1 MTILELTFPAG
12 RYHAT
17 PWGRHVNEG
26 AVEWPP
32 SPWRIL
38 RAFTATWYLKAHEE
52 IDASTMR
59 QLVSALA
66 QDEPIFHL
74 PWAAASHT
82 RHYMPVIEG
91 SSEKNAKIFDAFV
104 QAPPD
109 EQLLM
114 VWPCVLP
121 DAQREALR
129 LLAVR
134 MGYLGRAESLVMGR
148 VLDELPEHDERT
160 HWIAAPMAEGELVQ
174 DRWQVVRTLC
184 AMPADG
190 YTQWRS
196 EYLNLQEQAPGGNN
210 SAKKKSAK
218 KKPMV
223 PQALFEA
230 LHADTSD
237 LQKAGWNLP
246 PGARYVDY
254 TRPENAFTP
263 NSPKQKV
270 RRVDLPTM
278 ARYAVVSKVAP
289 SITQAVSLA
298 DRMHKS
304 LCKWSDRGNGPS
316 PVFTGKESD
325 RSPRTDH
332 AHASIFC
339 EANGP
344 RDAITHVT
352 VWAPMGFDERAIGA
366 LRQLNKVWG
375 HGGHDVRLV
384 LHAIGM
390 PGEFPGCPFT
400 GTSKVWRSLTPFVP
414 TRHGKTYKDGRPKMD
429 DNGWQIGSAG
439 HDLLRLLALDERFV
453 DARIRKLN
461 ERGGPYPFND
471 VNLRSLQF
479 QTQRTRGAGSRGQDS
494 GAAFE
499 IIFPEPVNG
508 PITLGY
514 GAHFGLGLF
523 VPMS

>member
-26 AVEWPP
+26 TVEWPP

-38 RAFTATWYLKAHEE
+38 RALVATWYLKAHEE
-52 IDASTMR
+52 IDASTM
-59 QLVSALA
+59 QELLAALA
-66 QDEPIFHL
+66 HHEPIFHL

-91 SSEKNAKIFDAFV
+91 SNEKNAKIFDAFV

-109 EQLLM
+109 KQVLV
-114 VWPCVLP
+114 VWSCALS
-121 DAQREALR
+121 DAQLEALR
-129 LLAVR
+129 LLVVR
-134 MGYLGRAESLVMGR
+134 MGYLGRAESLVMGQ
-148 VLDELPEHDERT
+148 VLDALPEHNERT
-160 HWIAAPMAEGELVQ
+160 HWIAAPMVEGELLR

-184 AMPADG
+184 AIPADG
-190 YTQWRS
+190 YTAWRN
-196 EYLNLQEQAPGGNN
+196 EYLGPQEQTKG
-210 SAKKKSAK
+210 KSAK
-218 KKPMV
+218 KKPLI
-223 PQALFEA
+223 PEGLFDA
-230 LHADTSD
+230 LHADTAD

-263 NSPKQKV
+263 KSTRQLV
-270 RRVDLPTM
+270 QQLADLPTM
-278 ARYAVVSKVAP
+278 ARYTVVSKVAP
-289 SITQAVSLA
+289 SIAQTVSLA
-298 DRMHKS
+298 DRIHKS
-304 LCKWSDRGNGPS
+304 LCKWSDQGSGPA
-316 PVFTGKESD
+316 PVFTGKEND

-352 VWAPMGFDERAIGA
+352 IHAPMGFDGRAVRA

-384 LHAIGM
+384 LHAIGA
-390 PGEFPGCPFT
+390 PGDFPGCPFT
-400 GTSKVWRSLTPFVP
+400 GTSKVWRSLTPFVS

-429 DNGWQIGSAG
+429 ANGWQIGSPG
-439 HDLLRLLALDERFV
+439 HDLLRLLALDPRLAGATISQSPARER
-453 DARIRKLN
+453 
-461 ERGGPYPFND
+461 PFRFGSRR
-471 VNLRSLQF
+471 LATLEF
-479 QTQRTRGAGSRGQDS
+479 QTIRHSGSGRRGKDPG
-494 GAAFE
+494 GAFT
-499 IIFPEPVNG
+499 ITFPEPVTG
-508 PITLGY
+508 PIALGY

-523 VPMS
+523 VPA